1 MAQIERLKRCNPQP
15 RDIHTASQKNAPSKT
30 VHKKDSF
37 LNNLLEISL
46 TFMILHLF
54 LTSSYIYGNITF
66 VTVKSDCINKKPNV
80 QVQVNFAH

>member
-1 MAQIERLKRCNPQP
+1 
-15 RDIHTASQKNAPSKT
+15 
-30 VHKKDSF
+30 
-37 LNNLLEISL
+37 
-46 TFMILHLF
+46 MILHLF